1 MRKHIAVM
9 AGLLLVSMTSLAE
22 SFWQADPSPPRF
34 CLQNFNA
41 YGPIYAKDIFE
52 RTDRMTSELQAIPKC
67 DVVHLQ
73 EVWNESQITQIEK
86 DLKRQYNMSTPN
98 KTARIGV
105 MSLFMEDIISE
116 ETQTFNI
123 NNENGVLDSIREAFD
138 VKKAF
143 HIVRSSF
150 FDVNEIFQFVNTHL
164 HPASQPVRLTQI
176 LDMVQWRLKHQNEK
190 LLLTGD
196 LNADPGSVEH
206 RLVKYVLGMSD
217 SLELHMNGYHRSICT
232 YCTGNPR
239 GWMFSNHVFDYIF
252 FSNVGDSS
260 STLKVLSSQI
270 NMRGTPRR
278 PLSDHFGVRTQFAI
292 DPVKSEIT
300 SAQIEMRRQKA
311 LEVLDETQKIFSG
324 PDAKKFE
331 DYRNM
336 VLEMQMQ
343 LQAGG
348 GSFYEYFMKFR

>member
-1 MRKHIAVM
+1 MKKLMVLT
-9 AGLLLVSMTSLAE
+9 AGLLLSSLTVSAE
-22 SFWQADPSPPRF
+22 SYWQADTSPPRF

-52 RTDRMTSELQAIPKC
+52 RTERMTSELQAIPKC
-67 DVVHLQ
+67 DVVQLQ

-86 DLKRQYNMSTPN
+86 DLKRQYKMSTPN

-116 ETQTFNI
+116 DTQTFNI

-150 FDVNEIFQFVNTHL
+150 FEVNETFQFVNTHL
-164 HPASQPVRLTQI
+164 HPTSQPVRLTQI
-176 LDMVQWRLKHQNEK
+176 LDMVQWRLKHQDEK

-196 LNADPGSVEH
+196 LNADPGSAEH
-206 RLVKYVLGMSD
+206 RLVKYVLGMND
-217 SLELHMNGYHRSICT
+217 SLELHLNGYPKGVCT

-239 GWMFSNHVFDYIF
+239 GWMFTNHVFDYIF
-252 FSNVGDSS
+252 FSNVGESQ
-260 STLKVLSSQI
+260 STLKVLSSQV

-278 PLSDHFGVRTQFAI
+278 PLSDHFGVRTQFSI
-292 DPVKSEIT
+292 DPVKAEVT
-300 SAQIEMRRQKA
+300 TAQIEMRRQKA
-311 LEVLDETQKIFSG
+311 LEVLDETQRIFSG

-331 DYRNM
+331 DYRNL